1 MEKKKVL
8 FICTHNSARSQM
20 AEGLMNYLLGN
31 YYSAYS
37 AGTKPNFVNPF
48 AIEVM
53 KEIGIDISNHRSKSV
68 VEFKGEKFDYVVTVC
83 DSAKENCPFFPGAK
97 EYIHQGFE
105 DPSSFEGTDEEKL
118 NKFRE
123 IRDEIK
129 NFIFKKFKI
138 QEV

>member
-20 AEGLMNYLLGN
+20 AEGLMNYLLGD

-37 AGTKPNFVNPF
+37 AGTKPTLVNPF

-53 KEIGIDISNHRSKSV
+53 MEIGIDISNHRSKSV

-83 DSAKENCPFFPGAK
+83 DTAKENCPFFPGAK

-105 DPSSFEGTDEEKL
+105 DPSSFKGSDKEKL

-123 IRDEIK
+123 IRNEIK

-138 QEV
+138 QEA

>member
-20 AEGLMNYLLGN
+20 AEGLMNYLLGD

-37 AGTKPNFVNPF
+37 AGTKPTLVNPF

-53 KEIGIDISNHRSKSV
+53 MEIGIDISNHRSKSV

-83 DSAKENCPFFPGAK
+83 DTAKENCPFFPGAK

-105 DPSSFEGTDEEKL
+105 DPSFFKGSDKEKL

-123 IRDEIK
+123 IRNEIK

-138 QEV
+138 QEA